1 VSDSKSF
8 DIAGG
13 IKEYEKKFRQKTGAS
28 IRYIAIEMK
37 A

>member
-13 IKEYEKKFRQKTGAS
+13 IKEYEKLFKQKTGAS
-28 IRYIAIEMK
+28 KGYLAIEMK